1 MIATDTRHRSN
12 LLLERSLIL
21 RHRPLA
27 NKAETDQSPPAD
39 FDMDADRRRV
49 KMPGR
54 GVAQDAACS
63 EFVKVPVARS
73 HSESPID
80 RRRART

>member
-1 MIATDTRHRSN
+1 MIATDSRHRSN
-12 LLLERSLIL
+12 PSLERSLIL

-27 NKAETDQSPPAD
+27 NKAEKEHAEGSAGKSTASW
-39 FDMDADRRRV
+39 V

-54 GVAQDAACS
+54 GVALNAAGP
-63 EFVKVPVARS
+63 EVVKVPVAKS